1 MRIRSSLRIRQGS
14 CSSRSK
20 LPRIHPVLLAGS
32 GCHHSHIPAQSGWEL
47 QPDQPRLLLHL
58 PGVGAACDGRL
69 EKLVAL
75 SVPWLPFSQ
84 ARGDMHVTGAAALRS
99 RHSRAGGKQM

>member
-1 MRIRSSLRIRQGS
+1 M
-14 CSSRSK
+14 
-20 LPRIHPVLLAGS
+20 LLAAAATTHTS
-32 GCHHSHIPAQSGWEL
+32 LQSGWEL

-75 SVPWLPFSQ
+75 SVPWPPFSQ
-84 ARGDMHVTGAAALRS
+84 ARGDMHVTGAAALGS

>member
-1 MRIRSSLRIRQGS
+1 MRIRTSLRIRQGS

-20 LPRIHPVLLAGS
+20 LPRIHPVLLAAAAPTHTSLHKVAGS
-32 GCHHSHIPAQSGWEL
+32 CSLISPGCSCTS
-47 QPDQPRLLLHL
+47 
-58 PGVGAACDGRL
+58 GVGAACDGRL

-99 RHSRAGGKQM
+99 RHSRAGGKHV